1 MKVYIF
7 SVIIVFLLFGSS
19 CSRNIY
25 QHTVKKGRELDFSS
39 GSWLIN
45 HVEVE
50 LHARAKKDLTDL
62 VLRKFKKMGGN
73 YVVFIEKLKP
83 DTLNPAPPKFDIKEE
98 RLQRLESTSI
108 YDYLV
113 NTKVEVIEEES
124 MIIAS
129 IAIYD
134 IETKEKFY
142 LQKTEKRIR
151 FPGLLLSSRRLTRN
165 IQNTISKA
173 LKKFEEQIEIQEN
186 TV

>member
-7 SVIIVFLLFGSS
+7 SVVIVFLLIGSS
-19 CSRNIY
+19 CSRNTY
-25 QHTVKKGRELDFSS
+25 KHSVKKDRELNFSS

-50 LHARAKKDLTDL
+50 LHAKAKKDLTDL

-83 DTLNPAPPKFDIKEE
+83 DTLNPAPPKFDITEK
-98 RLQRLESTSI
+98 RLQRMESITI

-124 MIIAS
+124 RIIAR
-129 IAIYD
+129 ILIYN

-142 LQKTEKRIR
+142 SQKTEKRIR

-165 IQNTISKA
+165 IRNTMSKA
-173 LKKFEEQIEIQEN
+173 LKKFEEQIRIQEN
-186 TV
+186 AV